1 MPISIRK
8 WPRLGAILI
17 RGVSVMMAV
26 VMVAM
31 MMHATRAGNG
41 RCDNGEGEEGRE
53 NICK

>member
-1 MPISIRK
+1 
-8 WPRLGAILI
+8 LGAIFI

-26 VMVAM
+26 VVAV